1 MNLVWQI
8 TIQNAL
14 KLMNVERGVC
24 VPYGH
29 ADKTKE
35 KTYVDRTVREGKKF
49 TTLLWKMF
57 TSSHGWHLLR
67 KVEF

>member
-29 ADKTKE
+29 ADKTKV
-35 KTYVDRTVREGKKF
+35 KTDVDRTVREGKKF
-49 TTLLWKMF
+49 TTALEDVHFQPWLAFAKE
-57 TSSHGWHLLR
+57 G
-67 KVEF
+67 